1 MARDRIF
8 IEDLR
13 VDCIVGIYPHER
25 TQPQPLIVELE
36 LGLDT
41 AEAAYTGRIG
51 ATCDYARVVDEV
63 AMLLEFRRYKLLEMA
78 AEELAAMLCG
88 VHPNI
93 QDLRVRLHKPQALQG
108 RVRAAGVEITRRAS
122 DFVRTRE
129 HNEFGE
135 VEILYQTREAGLYLL
150 HVDPGKEIPAHYHD
164 VMRELEW
171 LVEGAIERD
180 GVRLRGFDPVVWS
193 KHRVHRYV
201 NVGERRATL
210 FCCDTPPFVPEDEI
224 VVS

>member
-8 IEDLR
+8 IEELR

-25 TQPQPLIVELE
+25 SQPQPLIVELE

-41 AEAAYTGRIG
+41 AEAAYSGRIA
-51 ATCDYARVVDEV
+51 ATCDYARVADEV
-63 AMLLEFRRYKLLEMA
+63 ATLLEFRQYKLLEMA
-78 AEELAAMLCG
+78 AEELVAMLCG
-88 VHPNI
+88 VHPNVE
-93 QDLRVRLHKPQALQG
+93 DLRVRLYKPQALQG
-108 RVRAAGVEITRRAS
+108 RARAGGVEIRRRAR
-122 DFVRTRE
+122 DFVRMRE

-180 GVRLRGFDPVVWS
+180 GVRLRGFDPVVWR

-201 NVGERRATL
+201 NVGTRRATL
-210 FCCDTPPFVPEDEI
+210 FCCDTPPFV
-224 VVS
+224 